1 MTNQQLIE
9 GWKAEE
15 KEPFAGW
22 DFSHLAGR
30 MIEDDPPWSY
40 TERAMDR
47 MRAAK
52 SVLDIGT
59 GGGERVLK
67 MREAWPQ
74 KVVVTEAYP
83 PNLKLATDRLGPL
96 GVTVVDVDM
105 REDRPFPFED
115 ESFDLVI
122 NRHSALNIGEI
133 ARVLT
138 PGGRLV
144 TQQVHGMWAADL
156 LAEFGA
162 APQWPDATPARY
174 VPWIHKAGLELV
186 ELQDWQ
192 GEIAFTD
199 VGALVYY
206 LKVVPWLVPGFSVQ
220 THVETLLR
228 LQGQLDG
235 GAELVYS
242 AKKYIIEARKS

>member
-1 MTNQQLIE
+1 MSNQKLIDQ
-9 GWKAEE
+9 WKSEE

-22 DFSHLAGR
+22 DFSYLKGR
-30 MIEDDPPWSY
+30 MLEDDPPWSY
-40 TERAMDR
+40 TTRAMAL
-47 MRAAK
+47 MRSAS

-59 GGGERVLK
+59 GGGERVLM
-67 MREAWPQ
+67 MREAWPE
-74 KVVVTEAYP
+74 KVVVTEAHP
-83 PNLKLATDRLGPL
+83 PNVKLATDRLGPL

-133 ARVLT
+133 ARTLT
-138 PGGRLV
+138 SGGRLL

-156 LAEFGA
+156 MAEFGA
-162 APQWPDATPARY
+162 TPEWPDATPEKY
-174 VPWIHKAGLELV
+174 VPWIDEAGLTLV
-186 ELQDWQ
+186 DLQEWQ
-192 GEIAFTD
+192 GELAFTD

-220 THVETLLR
+220 TQVETLLR
-228 LQGQLDG
+228 LNDQLAMDG
-235 GAELVYS
+235 KLVYS
-242 AKKYIIEARKS
+242 AKKYIIEARKA